1 MQAFIGQKYGDIP
14 LPTLIPA
21 QEFETIRLALK
32 SHKGRETRSASLL
45 DKWYIRDDNS
55 LPPVYVLQDVKAN
68 LPEFALVCI
77 HVLNKLSVT
86 KALRKCEIKFLF
98 GTSRYVH

>member
-14 LPTLIPA
+14 LPTLVPA

-77 HVLNKLSVT
+77 LYKLSVT
-86 KALRKCEIKFLF
+86 KALRFCLELADTYIE
-98 GTSRYVH
+98 